1 MHRFNAGVHL
11 KTAGTTW
18 LEELIGLAEAGGSGL
33 EIAKEIY
40 GEAYSHSTELCIP
53 YATVIDIVHSQL
65 PMPREVASWTCD
77 QYTAALRHDQTNKAY
92 NQSFRQLLHVGF
104 KIAAKIGDR
113 YLLALERNEEVVA
126 KNVTT
131 NLFDRHIRPVFIGSE
146 LLLQSNPQNSIGPH
160 ALSLL

>member
-1 MHRFNAGVHL
+1 
-11 KTAGTTW
+11 
-18 LEELIGLAEAGGSGL
+18 
-33 EIAKEIY
+33 
-40 GEAYSHSTELCIP
+40 
-53 YATVIDIVHSQL
+53 
-65 PMPREVASWTCD
+65 MPREVASWTCD

-160 ALSLL
+160 ALVALNCFSAADTEGGRKRVFGGVGCFFAGDRNAGSDGVELSEAD